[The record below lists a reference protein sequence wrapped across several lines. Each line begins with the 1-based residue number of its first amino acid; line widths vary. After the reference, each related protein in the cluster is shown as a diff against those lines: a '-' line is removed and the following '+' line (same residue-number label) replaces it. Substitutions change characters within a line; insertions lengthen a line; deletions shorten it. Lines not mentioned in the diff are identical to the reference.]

1 MTEAEYLRDAYYN
14 EEPPLADDVI
24 AEQEKINSS
33 DAIVFIYPIFWTEA
47 PVKLVGWFDRVWT
60 FGFAYGNKRMKF
72 LEKALILATAGSS
85 LDHLENLGLLDGM
98 KNVMLKDRLFEK
110 VKQSDFII
118 FDEMSRE
125 KETRNTKWEKNLERA
140 YLLGKEFFIQK

>member
-1 MTEAEYLRDAYYN
+1 
-14 EEPPLADDVI
+14 
-24 AEQEKINSS
+24 
-33 DAIVFIYPIFWTEA
+33 
-47 PVKLVGWFDRVWT
+47 
-60 FGFAYGNKRMKF
+60 MKF

-85 LDHLENLGLLDGM
+85 QEHLENLGLLDGM

-110 VKQSDFII
+110 VKQSDFIV